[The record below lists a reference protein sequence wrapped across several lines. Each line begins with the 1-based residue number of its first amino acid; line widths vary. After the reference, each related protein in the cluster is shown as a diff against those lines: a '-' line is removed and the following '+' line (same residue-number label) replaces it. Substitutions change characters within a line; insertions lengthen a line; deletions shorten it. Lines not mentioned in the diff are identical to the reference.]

1 MSAVKD
7 NDSLS
12 EIRHEYR
19 VKKKQL
25 EKYDSFIDQY
35 WIIVVF
41 TPLLFSL
48 INLLIAASIAHGAA
62 TGSSDSIVANLM
74 GISSLV
80 LLLAGIVMA
89 FITGIRKS
97 AKNKI
102 KKQLVVLKDEVVI
115 FQRHTKDHSDITRDE
130 LGLWRDVDI
139 IKSRHKRGGVP
150 TIVTVMAIL
159 ACPFVVGYF
168 INRHDSNNQ
177 EVEQLQTSQSQCLDD
192 AYSTYTEAWNVAD
205 KDGDGNLDYS
215 DGSSNITTNYYDEAI
230 SCYRTYK
237 TDDSENYISDYQTKR
252 QQEVDKY
259 TAWLEASKQ
268 PTYVPTYNNSSMS
281 CTSNSIGSSTYTNCY

>member
-1 MSAVKD
+1 MSAAKD

-12 EIRHEYR
+12 EIQHEYR
-19 VKKKQL
+19 LKKKQL
-25 EKYDSFIDQY
+25 KKYDSFIDQY

-48 INLLIAASIAHGAA
+48 INLLVAASIAHGAA
-62 TGSSDSIVANLM
+62 AGSTDSMVANLM

-89 FITGIRKS
+89 FTTGIRKS

-102 KKQLVVLKDEVVI
+102 KKQLMVLKNEAI
-115 FQRHTKDHSDITRDE
+115 MFQRHAKEDSDITRDE

-139 IKSRHKRGGVP
+139 INSRHKRSGVP
-150 TIVTVMAIL
+150 TMVTVLAIL
-159 ACPFVVGYF
+159 SCPFVVGYF

-177 EVEQLQTSQSQCLDD
+177 GQSQCLND
-192 AYSTYTEAWNVAD
+192 AYSTYTEAWNAAD
-205 KDGDGNLDYS
+205 KDGDGNLDYN
-215 DGSSNITTNYYDEAI
+215 DGSSNITTNYYDEVI
-230 SCYRTYK
+230 SCYLTYK

-281 CTSNSIGSSTYTNCY
+281 CTSNSVGSSTYTRCY